1 MDLELIYDEYLFK
14 TVFSIYDLKRF
25 GYQCTVR
32 WTMQGLTEPF
42 FGCSNFT
49 EAKTLEV
56 CAVLL
61 DKELFLKNQTTLAT
75 NCPSDS
81 QEPSI

>member
-1 MDLELIYDEYLFK
+1 MMSIFFK
-14 TVFSIYDLKRF
+14 TVFNIYDLKRF
-25 GYQCTVR
+25 GYQCTVHVR

-49 EAKTLEV
+49 EAKTREV

-61 DKELFLKNQTTLAT
+61 DKGQFLKNQTTLAT
-75 NCPSDS
+75 TLATNCPV
-81 QEPSI
+81 

>member
-14 TVFSIYDLKRF
+14 TVFNIYDLKRF
-25 GYQCTVR
+25 GYQCTVHVR

-49 EAKTLEV
+49 EAKTREV

-75 NCPSDS
+75 NCPV
-81 QEPSI
+81 